1 MIVDGIPAGSAWSA
15 RHQPPGTQGVRMNLQ
30 KVATDLDN
38 LRVRVEATE
47 DQLVN
52 TNKFLVILL
61 DKLDIEEAEKEALA
75 QLLEIKIVEVEESRI
90 VIKKYD
96 KTIQDLLN
104 ESQRKK

>member
-1 MIVDGIPAGSAWSA
+1 
-15 RHQPPGTQGVRMNLQ
+15 MNLQ

-38 LRVRVEATE
+38 LRIRVEATE

-61 DKLDIEEAEKEALA
+61 DKLDIEEADKEALA
-75 QLLEIKIVEVEESRI
+75 QLLEIRIVEVEETRF

-96 KTIQDLLN
+96 KSIQDLLN
-104 ESQRKK
+104 ESQQKK

>member
-1 MIVDGIPAGSAWSA
+1 
-15 RHQPPGTQGVRMNLQ
+15 MNLQ

-75 QLLEIKIVEVEESRI
+75 QLLEIKIVEVEDTRI